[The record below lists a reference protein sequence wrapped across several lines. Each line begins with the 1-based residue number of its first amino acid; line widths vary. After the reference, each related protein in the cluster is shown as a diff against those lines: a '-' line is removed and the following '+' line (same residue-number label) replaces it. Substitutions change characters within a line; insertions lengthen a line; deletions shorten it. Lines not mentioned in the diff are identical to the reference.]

1 MKNRILCLDVGD
13 KKIGVAVS
21 DPFGKTALPLETL
34 PRRTF
39 KKDCEA
45 ISKITKEYEA
55 EKIVI
60 GLPLDLE
67 NREGSQAKKVRFFE
81 EGLRKFLKE
90 NHFATVV
97 EVWDESFS
105 SAEAEAMMLEADV
118 SRKKRKKAIDKL
130 AAALI
135 LQSYLDS
142 KC

>member
-1 MKNRILCLDVGD
+1 MKSRILCLDVGD

-34 PRRTF
+34 LRGTF

-45 ISKITKEYEA
+45 LARILKEYDA

-67 NREGSQAKKVRFFE
+67 DKEGPQAKKIRFFE
-81 EGLRKFLKE
+81 AGLRKFLE
-90 NHFATVV
+90 QNHFATVV
-97 EVWDESFS
+97 EVWDESLS
-105 SAEAEAMMLEADV
+105 SKEAEAILLKADV

-130 AAALI
+130 AATLI